1 MTEAHCVG
9 CGRPLQAD
17 DAICPFCAQQL
28 DPDPAPRPKPY
39 RCPACGEWME
49 RPHAAAWPP
58 DAKWYRYT
66 RLRDQCPHCQAWLR
80 DRRDWLAT
88 PEAFA
93 LWAFSLFSLFVAVPA
108 DIRRPITV
116 ALLAAWGVRIWRIRQ
131 ARIPDAERY
140 EVWNK
145 RK

>member
-28 DPDPAPRPKPY
+28 DPDPAPQPKPY

-93 LWAFSLFSLFVAVPA
+93 LWAFSLVRPAWAHSCGCKSRRKLITANEAKRNCVA
-108 DIRRPITV
+108 T
-116 ALLAAWGVRIWRIRQ
+116 
-131 ARIPDAERY
+131 ERGA
-140 EVWNK
+140 
-145 RK
+145 